1 VPAPIDLPDVNVW
14 LAYSMEDHVHH
25 KRAKAYWLD
34 ESADRVAFCRTT
46 ALGFLRLS
54 TNTHVMGGAPLSA
67 EEAWRAY
74 TSMRRVSEIVLAAEP
89 PDCDAAFERI
99 VLGGKM
105 PLRMWT
111 DAYLAALAISAGM
124 RLVSFDSDFERFA
137 GLNLLLL

>member
-74 TSMRRVSEIVLAAEP
+74 TSMRRVSEIVL
-89 PDCDAAFERI
+89 DAVENVDGRI
-99 VLGGKM
+99 SGRVSN
-105 PLRMWT
+105 LRGNAT
-111 DAYLAALAISAGM
+111 CLV
-124 RLVSFDSDFERFA
+124 RL
-137 GLNLLLL
+137 